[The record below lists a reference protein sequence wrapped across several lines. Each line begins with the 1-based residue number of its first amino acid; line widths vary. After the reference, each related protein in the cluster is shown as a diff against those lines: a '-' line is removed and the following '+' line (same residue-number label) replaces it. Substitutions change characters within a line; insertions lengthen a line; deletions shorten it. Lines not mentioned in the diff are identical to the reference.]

1 MRSFF
6 WKPISEERVRARGK
20 PNLWTISPSA
30 GGKQEEYRIDVRT
43 IEELFGQQ
51 EEAQSLARA
60 KAGGSLRVRGTHFKE
75 TKEEVRARY
84 LVDSEL

>member
-1 MRSFF
+1 MR
-6 WKPISEERVRARGK
+6 ERGK
-20 PNLWTISPSA
+20 PNLWTIGPRS

-60 KAGGSLRVRGTHFKE
+60 KAGGSLRVRGTSFKE
-75 TKEEVRARY
+75 TKEEVRARH
-84 LVDSEL
+84 LVASELLSRLTTNRHIA